1 MKLKSV
7 EDLIG
12 NQPTRMEHDFANI
25 LAGELKRDVKIGR
38 TGKLQEDNFTIID
51 YDEENLKC

>member
-12 NQPTRMEHDFANI
+12 NQPTRMERDFANI
-25 LAGELKRDVKIGR
+25 LAGELKKDIKVGR
-38 TGKLQEDNFTIID
+38 TGKLQVDNFTIID
-51 YDEENLKC
+51 YNEEDLKC